1 MNTYLL
7 GKNDFDFSISY
18 YSGIGYPLDF
28 LELHAHPYHEFSL
41 ISDGDITYTS
51 ESCMERVIGPCFI
64 FSKAYQ
70 LHNPFIEQT
79 HQYARH
85 QIKFQPRLLSSL
97 PEEILAQLSHLT
109 EDSVICRITPS
120 DYQCMHRIVETLL
133 NLFQFH
139 HEITTSLPEYQLLTG
154 ALLLIAK
161 DCYLR
166 STTQS
171 QSNSADSYINTVV
184 QYVKENYAEKIT
196 IDSLSERFFVSK
208 TKLSNDFKKQS
219 GMTIGTFLMMTRI
232 NHAKVLL
239 KQGYRVERVA
249 QLCGYPGTSFFIKT
263 FKRVTQLTPLKYQQI
278 VSVK

>member
-1 MNTYLL
+1 MKTYLL
-7 GKNDFDFSISY
+7 KNNDLDFSINH

-28 LELHAHPYHEFSL
+28 LKLHSHPYHEFSL

-51 ESCMERVIGPCFI
+51 QSCMEHATGPCFI

-79 HQYARH
+79 QKYARH
-85 QIKFQPRLLSSL
+85 QIMFQPSLLSCL
-97 PEEILAQLSHLT
+97 PEEMLAQISLLT
-109 EDSVICRITPS
+109 EESVICRITPS
-120 DYQCMHRIVETLL
+120 DYQCMLRIVETLWD
-133 NLFQFH
+133 LFRRHQNC
-139 HEITTSLPEYQLLTG
+139 TDALPEYPLLTG

-166 STTQS
+166 NATQ
-171 QSNSADSYINTVV
+171 QKSNSVDSYINAVV
-184 QYVKENYAEKIT
+184 RYVKEHYAEKIT
-196 IDSLSERFFVSK
+196 IDGLSEHFFVSK

-219 GMTIGTFLMMTRI
+219 GMTIGAFLMMTRI

-278 VSVK
+278 VSAK

>member
-1 MNTYLL
+1 MNTYLI
-7 GKNDFDFSISY
+7 KNNDFDFSINY

-28 LELHAHPYHEFSL
+28 LKLHAHPYHEFSL

-51 ESCMERVIGPCFI
+51 QSCMEHVTAPCFI

-79 HQYARH
+79 HKYARH
-85 QIKFQPRLLSSL
+85 QIMFQPRLLSCL

-120 DYQCMHRIVETLL
+120 DYQCMHGIVETLL
-133 NLFQFH
+133 NLFQCHQKF
-139 HEITTSLPEYQLLTG
+139 TASLPEYQLLTG
-154 ALLLIAK
+154 AILLIAK

-166 STTQS
+166 NATQS
-171 QSNSADSYINTVV
+171 QTDSADSYIKAVV

-196 IDSLSERFFVSK
+196 IDSLSEHFFVSK
-208 TKLSNDFKKQS
+208 TKLSNDFKRQS
-219 GMTIGTFLMMTRI
+219 GMTIGAFLMMTRI
-232 NHAKVLL
+232 NHAKELL

-249 QLCGYPGTSFFIKT
+249 RLCGYPGTSFFIKT

-278 VSVK
+278 VSLK

>member
-28 LELHAHPYHEFSL
+28 LKLHAHPYHEFSL

-51 ESCMERVIGPCFI
+51 QSCMERVTGPCFI

-79 HQYARH
+79 HKYARH
-85 QIKFQPRLLSSL
+85 QIKFQPRLLSCL
-97 PEEILAQLSHLT
+97 PEETLAQLSNLAEH
-109 EDSVICRITPS
+109 SVICRITPS

-133 NLFQFH
+133 DLFQRHQKF
-139 HEITTSLPEYQLLTG
+139 TASLPEYQLLTG

-166 STTQS
+166 NATQS
-171 QSNSADSYINTVV
+171 QSDSADSYINTVV

-196 IDSLSERFFVSK
+196 IDGLSERFFVSK
-208 TKLSNDFKKQS
+208 TKLSNDFKRQS
-219 GMTIGTFLMMTRI
+219 GMTLGAFLMMMRI
-232 NHAKVLL
+232 DHAKALL
-239 KQGYRVERVA
+239 KQGYRVEHVA
-249 QLCGYPGTSFFIKT
+249 KLCGYPGTSFFIKT